1 MQLEEYIADNMI
13 ELCEKRGIS
22 KYRLAQMTG
31 IAQSSLGRIMA
42 KESLPSL
49 PTLEKICEALDVT
62 LSQFFCEG
70 DPDDLTQPQ
79 SEVLAIWNDLSVQE
93 QEVVLAMLR
102 GLIETVRL
110 YIRWTVSFL
119 LHFIRKKLLET
130 DIRDRE
136 MRLRGKLL
144 WRHQKRK
151 STFWNI

>member
-31 IAQSSLGRIMA
+31 IAQS
-42 KESLPSL
+42 SLPSL

-102 GLIETVRL
+102 GL
-110 YIRWTVSFL
+110 
-119 LHFIRKKLLET
+119 
-130 DIRDRE
+130 
-136 MRLRGKLL
+136 
-144 WRHQKRK
+144 QK
-151 STFWNI
+151 

>member
-1 MQLEEYIADNMI
+1 MTEKRCICLQLEEYIADNMI

-79 SEVLAIWNDLSVQE
+79 SEVLAIWNNLSVQE
-93 QEVVLAMLR
+93 QEVVIAMLR
-102 GLIETVRL
+102 GL
-110 YIRWTVSFL
+110 
-119 LHFIRKKLLET
+119 
-130 DIRDRE
+130 
-136 MRLRGKLL
+136 
-144 WRHQKRK
+144 QK
-151 STFWNI
+151 

>member
-1 MQLEEYIADNMI
+1 MTEKRCICLQLEEYIADNMI

-79 SEVLAIWNDLSVQE
+79 SEVLAIWNDLS
-93 QEVVLAMLR
+93 A
-102 GLIETVRL
+102 
-110 YIRWTVSFL
+110 VSYT
-119 LHFIRKKLLET
+119 H
-130 DIRDRE
+130 
-136 MRLRGKLL
+136 
-144 WRHQKRK
+144 
-151 STFWNI
+151 

>member
-22 KYRLAQMTG
+22 KYRLA
-31 IAQSSLGRIMA
+31 
-42 KESLPSL
+42 PSL

-102 GLIETVRL
+102 GL
-110 YIRWTVSFL
+110 
-119 LHFIRKKLLET
+119 
-130 DIRDRE
+130 
-136 MRLRGKLL
+136 
-144 WRHQKRK
+144 QK
-151 STFWNI
+151 

>member
-1 MQLEEYIADNMI
+1 MTEKRCICLQLEEYIADNMI

-49 PTLEKICEALDVT
+49 PTLEALDVT

-102 GLIETVRL
+102 GL
-110 YIRWTVSFL
+110 
-119 LHFIRKKLLET
+119 
-130 DIRDRE
+130 
-136 MRLRGKLL
+136 
-144 WRHQKRK
+144 QKR
-151 STFWNI
+151 

>member
-1 MQLEEYIADNMI
+1 MTEKRCICLQLEEYIADNMI

-49 PTLEKICEALDVT
+49 LDVT

-102 GLIETVRL
+102 GL
-110 YIRWTVSFL
+110 
-119 LHFIRKKLLET
+119 
-130 DIRDRE
+130 
-136 MRLRGKLL
+136 
-144 WRHQKRK
+144 QK
-151 STFWNI
+151 

>member
-1 MQLEEYIADNMI
+1 MTEKRCICLQLEEYIADNMI

-79 SEVLAIWNDLSVQE
+79 SEVLAIWNDLSAQE
-93 QEVVLAMLR
+93 QEVVCKSDRNSSIVYKMDC
-102 GLIETVRL
+102 
-110 YIRWTVSFL
+110 FF
-119 LHFIRKKLLET
+119 FITFYSKEAVG
-130 DIRDRE
+130 DRY
-136 MRLRGKLL
+136 
-144 WRHQKRK
+144 
-151 STFWNI
+151 

>member
-1 MQLEEYIADNMI
+1 MTEKRCICLQLEEYIADNMNRI
-13 ELCEKRGIS
+13 NVEKRGIS

-102 GLIETVRL
+102 GL
-110 YIRWTVSFL
+110 
-119 LHFIRKKLLET
+119 
-130 DIRDRE
+130 
-136 MRLRGKLL
+136 
-144 WRHQKRK
+144 QK
-151 STFWNI
+151 

>member
-49 PTLEKICEALDVT
+49 PTLEKICEVT

-79 SEVLAIWNDLSVQE
+79 SEVLAIWNDLSAQE

-102 GLIETVRL
+102 GL
-110 YIRWTVSFL
+110 
-119 LHFIRKKLLET
+119 
-130 DIRDRE
+130 
-136 MRLRGKLL
+136 
-144 WRHQKRK
+144 QK
-151 STFWNI
+151 

>member
-1 MQLEEYIADNMI
+1 MI
-13 ELCEKRGIS
+13 RIHLS
-22 KYRLAQMTG
+22 KLLGERRWTQAYLAQMTG

-102 GLIETVRL
+102 GL
-110 YIRWTVSFL
+110 
-119 LHFIRKKLLET
+119 
-130 DIRDRE
+130 
-136 MRLRGKLL
+136 
-144 WRHQKRK
+144 QK
-151 STFWNI
+151 

>member
-70 DPDDLTQPQ
+70 SGTCDAPW
-79 SEVLAIWNDLSVQE
+79 SAKV
-93 QEVVLAMLR
+93 
-102 GLIETVRL
+102 IETVRL

-119 LHFIRKKLLET
+119 LHFIYILFERSCWRQILE
-130 DIRDRE
+130 I
-136 MRLRGKLL
+136 GK
-144 WRHQKRK
+144 
-151 STFWNI
+151 

>member
-1 MQLEEYIADNMI
+1 MTEKRCICLQLEEYIADNMI

-93 QEVVLAMLR
+93 QEKECSF
-102 GLIETVRL
+102 LIESCSVVCKSDRNSSIV
-110 YIRWTVSFL
+110 YKVDCFF
-119 LHFIRKKLLET
+119 FITFYSKEVAG
-130 DIRDRE
+130 DRY
-136 MRLRGKLL
+136 
-144 WRHQKRK
+144 
-151 STFWNI
+151 

>member
-1 MQLEEYIADNMI
+1 
-13 ELCEKRGIS
+13 
-22 KYRLAQMTG
+22 MTG

-93 QEVVLAMLR
+93 QEVYLR
-102 GLIETVRL
+102 CSVVCKSDRNSSIV
-110 YIRWTVSFL
+110 YKVDCFFL

-151 STFWNI
+151 SIFWNI

>member
-62 LSQFFCEG
+62 LSQCRNRKWYLRCSVVCKSDRNSSIVYRVDCFFFITFYSKEVAG
-70 DPDDLTQPQ
+70 D
-79 SEVLAIWNDLSVQE
+79 
-93 QEVVLAMLR
+93 R
-102 GLIETVRL
+102 
-110 YIRWTVSFL
+110 Y
-119 LHFIRKKLLET
+119 
-130 DIRDRE
+130 
-136 MRLRGKLL
+136 
-144 WRHQKRK
+144 
-151 STFWNI
+151 

>member
-1 MQLEEYIADNMI
+1 
-13 ELCEKRGIS
+13 
-22 KYRLAQMTG
+22 
-31 IAQSSLGRIMA
+31 MA

-93 QEVVLAMLR
+93 QEVYLR
-102 GLIETVRL
+102 CSVVCKSDRNSSIV
-110 YIRWTVSFL
+110 YKVDCFFL